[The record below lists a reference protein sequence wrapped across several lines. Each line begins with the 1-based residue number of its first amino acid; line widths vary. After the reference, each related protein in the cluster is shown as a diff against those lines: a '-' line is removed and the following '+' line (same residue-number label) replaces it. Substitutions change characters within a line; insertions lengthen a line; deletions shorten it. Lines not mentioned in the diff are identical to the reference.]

1 MFKEIKREKVYSQIL
16 EQVKHNI
23 RIGALKRGDRL
34 PSERQWAEQMGVS
47 RAAVREAI
55 RAMEMIGLIECHQ
68 GEGNFISENID
79 GTLTE
84 PLTLIFW
91 LAECDASEVHSLR
104 RAIEIEGARR
114 AATNMEERDFKK
126 LENLCEQIEKTTSEE
141 EAVIPD
147 MEFHRCITE
156 WSRNPM
162 LYEVLNAANTLM
174 VERISKN
181 RRLIFEKE
189 KDFKRVNQQHRNIIA
204 GLRTHSPEKARA
216 AMAKHMDYIEEFIS
230 GNNKK

>member
-23 RIGALKRGDRL
+23 HIGTLKRGDRL

-55 RAMEMIGLIECHQ
+55 RAMEMIGLIQCHQ
-68 GEGNFISENID
+68 GEGNFISKNID

-84 PLTLIFW
+84 PLTLVFW
-91 LAECDASEVHSLR
+91 LAECDAIEVHSLR

-114 AATNMEERDFKK
+114 AASNMLEEDFKR
-126 LENLCEQIEKTTSEE
+126 LEGLCDQIEKTTSEE
-141 EAVIPD
+141 EAVKPD
-147 MEFHRCITE
+147 MEFHRCITQ
-156 WSRNPM
+156 WSQNPM

-181 RRLIFEKE
+181 RMLIFDKE
-189 KDFKRVNQQHRNIIA
+189 KDFRRVNQQHRNIIS
-204 GLRTHSPEKARA
+204 GLRTHDPEKARD
-216 AMAKHMDYIEEFIS
+216 AMAKHMDYIEAFIVES
-230 GNNKK
+230 DKK